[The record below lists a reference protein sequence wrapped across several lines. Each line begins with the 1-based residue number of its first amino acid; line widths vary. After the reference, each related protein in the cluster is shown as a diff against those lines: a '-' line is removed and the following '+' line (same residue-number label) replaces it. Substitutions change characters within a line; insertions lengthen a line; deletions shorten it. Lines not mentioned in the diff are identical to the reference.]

1 MKKMEEKREEEREQ
15 KKEQEREEKRRQSQ
29 RQLTKFAPLYAIH
42 PRGHQFYQISIRTTI
57 RSRNSPADLV
67 NPPEI

>member
-15 KKEQEREEKRRQSQ
+15 KKEQEREEKRRQYQ
-29 RQLTKFAPLYAIH
+29 GLTKFAQLYAIH

-67 NPPEI
+67 NPAEI